1 MKTKILYVEDEPFLG
16 KLVLDILEGQ
26 GFEVLLKTT
35 GASILD
41 CFRDFMPNLC
51 ILDIMLPDAD
61 GLELG
66 QAIRQKF
73 PPMPIIY
80 LTAKSQTAD
89 VLKGFEAGGNDYIKK
104 PFSIEELIA
113 RINNQLKLAKSFQP
127 GSPPQMQEIKLGL
140 LTFYPEKFE
149 LHTQR
154 KIIKLSYR
162 EGQVLSLLTSSLNKI
177 VDRKSLLISVWGD
190 DSYYNSRTLDVY
202 IRRLREYFQEEEG
215 IEIHTLKG
223 RGYSFITPG

>member
-16 KLVLDILEGQ
+16 KLVVDILEGQ
-26 GFEVLLKTT
+26 GYDVLLKTS
-35 GASILD
+35 GAAIPD
-41 CFRDFMPNLC
+41 CFRDFMPALC

-66 QAIRQKF
+66 QTIRAKF
-73 PPMPIIY
+73 PLMPIIF

-89 VLKGFEAGGNDYIKK
+89 VLKGFESGGNDYIKK

-113 RINNQLKLAKSFQP
+113 RINNQLKISKSFQHE
-127 GSPPQMQEIKLGL
+127 SSAQTKEIKIGHLN
-140 LTFYPEKFE
+140 FYPEKFE
-149 LHTQR
+149 LQT
-154 KIIKLSYR
+154 KSKTIKLSYR
-162 EGQVLSLLTSSLNKI
+162 EGQVLSMLTSSPNKI
-177 VDRKSLLISVWGD
+177 IDRKSLLISVWGD

-202 IRRLREYFQEEEG
+202 IRRLREYFEGEEG
-215 IEIHTLKG
+215 IAIHTLKG